1 MHFLTPIVDSEY
13 THSEIEGSEIRGS
26 VLKNHP
32 RDRDR
37 DRDRVTSVKFKKIKG
52 RSSTEALIRRV
63 FLDLNLPG
71 QDNL

>member
-1 MHFLTPIVDSEY
+1 MHFLTAIVDSEY

-32 RDRDR
+32 RDR
-37 DRDRVTSVKFKKIKG
+37 VTSVKLKKIKG
-52 RSSTEALIRRV
+52 CSSTGALIRRV

>member
-1 MHFLTPIVDSEY
+1 MKY

-32 RDRDR
+32 RDR
-37 DRDRVTSVKFKKIKG
+37 VTSVKFKKIKG
-52 RSSTEALIRRV
+52 CSSTGALIQSV

>member
-1 MHFLTPIVDSEY
+1 MLGSIRAKRAFYSSY

-32 RDRDR
+32 RDR
-37 DRDRVTSVKFKKIKG
+37 VTSVKFKKIKG
-52 RSSTEALIRRV
+52 RFSTGALICRV